1 MFILGGY
8 AVQGTSVLRSLA
20 RASRIGTWSSLLE
33 YPLKY
38 TANNSS
44 RDLIYPFQ
52 TITRGMASIRY
63 LNQQEATKIDEELFN
78 EYQFSVDQLMELA
91 GLSCAHAIAQSYSPK
106 VGKAVLICCGP
117 GNNGGDGFVAAR
129 HLKLLAFEPEIFY
142 PKRTD
147 KPLFN
152 NLVKQCE
159 EYDIPFTETMPNLEV
174 LNSNYQLVVD
184 ALFGFSFKP
193 PARPLFVPILE
204 TLSQTSVPIV
214 SIDIPSGWDVEN
226 GPLEDSA
233 LSPDMLISLT
243 APKICAKHFKG
254 QYHVLGGRFVPPKM
268 QQKYQLNL
276 PQYPGTS
283 QVVVLNS
290 KK

>member
-8 AVQGTSVLRSLA
+8 AVQGTSILRSLA
-20 RASRIGTWSSLLE
+20 RASRIGIWSSLLE

-52 TITRGMASIRY
+52 TIARGMASIRY

-129 HLKLLAFEPEIFY
+129 HLKLLGFEPEIFY

-226 GPLEDSA
+226 GPPEDSA